1 MTPHRRSLYYN
12 PAAWTWT
19 TKGLNSADVVETF
32 HLQVEGHHPSP
43 LVPLPSVAKSLGVK
57 SVYAKDETN
66 RLGLPAVTNLG
77 LSWAV
82 FRALTE
88 RLGLPKSSTIESVRK
103 CLITNPVT
111 LFAASDSNHGLA
123 VARVGSLFA
132 ISVQIYVPSY
142 TTADT
147 IVLIRAEGAKLVV
160 APGKLYCDALSQAQA
175 ASREHNGIL
184 IQEEAI
190 HDHPRIPQ
198 WMAEGYS
205 TLMRE
210 LDSQLMGEQ
219 ADLVVCP
226 AGNSALVQAAVNY
239 LKAPG
244 RSPAAFIAVEPDTNP
259 SLWRRLA
266 REESAGV
273 NDNREA
279 LLEAA
284 WLALKH
290 GIDASAT
297 VSDYEGHLASLEL
310 QTTGVS
316 AGLAGASGLA
326 ALRRLEEHHKEQ
338 LGLNENSVLVLICT
352 EGLSPYTTPKDVSS
366 DDVIT
371 LTQTL
376 VQFDSSNPD
385 FGSTPGPGET
395 AIANYITSWL
405 EHRDIETHWIEPT
418 QGRPSIIG
426 VVRGSGGGKSLMF
439 NGHMDTVTLLGYNG
453 DPLSG
458 SIVDGNMYGRGTADM
473 KSGLAAGML
482 AVASAKSKKMKGD
495 VILAAVADEESE
507 SVGTEQVLQA
517 GWRAD
522 AAIVAEPTEM
532 ALINTHKGFALFE
545 VDIHGVAAHGSR
557 ADLGVDAICKA
568 GYFLVEL
575 DRHAQELQERFGDVK
590 PETGAPNIHAGVV
603 RGGEEIASYPALCT
617 IFIERRTISGETAD
631 TVRLELLRI
640 LDKLAATV
648 PNFKF
653 NLRSTFSR
661 APYFIPRDHDFVT
674 LVAKHAAQ
682 ATGAKP
688 IIKGETYWTDMALLD
703 EKGIPGL
710 IWGPKGYGLHAKTEW
725 VEVESVRQLAEAFVG
740 ITEDFCK

>member
-1 MTPHRRSLYYN
+1 MTPNRRPLYYN
-12 PAAWTWT
+12 PDARFWT
-19 TKGLNSADVVETF
+19 TKGFTSADAIESF
-32 HLQVEGHHPSP
+32 HLQVEGYHPSP
-43 LVPLPSVAKSLGVK
+43 LVPLPSVAECLGVK

-66 RLGLPAVTNLG
+66 RL
-77 LSWAV
+77 
-82 FRALTE
+82 
-88 RLGLPKSSTIESVRK
+88 
-103 CLITNPVT
+103 
-111 LFAASDSNHGLA
+111 
-123 VARVGSLFA
+123 
-132 ISVQIYVPSY
+132 
-142 TTADT
+142 
-147 IVLIRAEGAKLVV
+147 
-160 APGKLYCDALSQAQA
+160 
-175 ASREHNGIL
+175 
-184 IQEEAI
+184 
-190 HDHPRIPQ
+190 Q
-198 WMAEGYS
+198 WMAQGCS

-219 ADLVVCP
+219 ANLVVCP
-226 AGNSALVQAAVNY
+226 AGTGALLQAAVNHI
-239 LKAPG
+239 KAPE
-244 RSPAAFIAVEPDTNP
+244 RNPAAVLAVEPDTAP
-259 SLWRRLA
+259 FLWKKLA
-266 REESAGV
+266 REEPPGE
-273 NDNREA
+273 NGNCEA
-279 LLEAA
+279 PFEAF
-284 WLALKH
+284 WSALKS

-297 VSDYEGHLASLEL
+297 VSDYEAHLASLEL
-310 QTTGVS
+310 QAAGIS

-326 ALRRLEEHHKEQ
+326 ALRRLDESHKTQ
-338 LGLNENSVLVLICT
+338 LGLNESSVLVIICT

-371 LTQTL
+371 LAQTL
-376 VQFDSSNPD
+376 VQIDSSNPD

-395 AIANYITSWL
+395 VIANYITSWL
-405 EHRDIETHWIEPT
+405 EHRDIENHWIEPT
-418 QGRPSIIG
+418 PGRPSIVG

-545 VDIHGVAAHGSR
+545 VDIQGVASHGSR

-575 DRHAQELQERFGDVK
+575 DRHAQELQERFGDAK
-590 PETGAPNIHAGVV
+590 PETGAPNIHAGVIK
-603 RGGEEIASYPALCT
+603 GGEEIASYPALCT
-617 IFIERRTISGETAD
+617 ISIERRTISGETAE
-631 TVRLELLRI
+631 TVRLELLQI
-640 LDKLAATV
+640 LEKLAATV

-653 NLRSTFSR
+653 DLRSTFSR
-661 APYFIPRDHDFVT
+661 APYFIPRDHDFVK

-688 IIKGETYWTDMALLD
+688 TIKGETYWTDMALLD
-703 EKGIPGL
+703 EVGIPGL

-740 ITEDFCK
+740 IAEDFCK